1 MGAQEDMETM
11 FNNAMIYNGEDTVFH
26 QQAKSL
32 LDITRQTIG
41 YARKG
46 IKDMRGRTAGSVRK
60 HNAQFVA
67 HEKADRDARRLAAR
81 YYPPQPLPCP
91 PPRSLPLQYHST
103 DSIHIKWP

>member
-1 MGAQEDMETM
+1 MKHVQEDMETM
-11 FNNAMIYNGEDTVFH
+11 FNNAMVYNTDDTVFH

-67 HEKADRDARRLAAR
+67 NEKADRDARRLAAR
-81 YYPPQPLPCP
+81 
-91 PPRSLPLQYHST
+91 
-103 DSIHIKWP
+103 